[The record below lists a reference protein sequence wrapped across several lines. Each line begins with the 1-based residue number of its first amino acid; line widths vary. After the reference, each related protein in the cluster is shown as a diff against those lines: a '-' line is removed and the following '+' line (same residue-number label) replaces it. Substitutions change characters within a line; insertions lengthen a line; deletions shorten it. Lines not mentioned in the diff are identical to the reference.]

1 MVGFL
6 AKTGRQP
13 YSLAVKT
20 GGGRQIYLLAIAI
33 LPDRPGRFWPLEFED
48 FGHAMTDTMKAALH
62 DLIDGDM
69 PGPETIT
76 QCFNDI
82 MNGDVSQVQMSAFLV
97 ALKMRG
103 ERVEDI
109 AAAASVMRAKA
120 TTINAPDGTM
130 DIVGTGGDGIG
141 TYNISTATAFVVA
154 GCGIPVAKH
163 GNKAIS
169 SKSGAADVL
178 SCLNI
183 KLDCDLALVSQAL
196 EDAGVCFLMAPRH
209 HAAMRHVGP
218 VRADLG
224 VRTIFNLLG
233 PLANPALVKRIMVG
247 VFNRNWCL
255 PFAEALAKLG
265 TTHAW
270 VVHGSDGLD
279 EVTTTGETHVVSLSD
294 GTIREFTISP
304 SDIGLSTVSIDDLRG
319 GTPEENAAHLQA
331 LLDGS
336 AGAYRDIVIFNA
348 AAALV
353 AGGHAASLVDAAAMA
368 KDSLDSGR
376 AKTALTKL
384 VQITNSGA

>member
-1 MVGFL
+1 
-6 AKTGRQP
+6 
-13 YSLAVKT
+13 
-20 GGGRQIYLLAIAI
+20 
-33 LPDRPGRFWPLEFED
+33 
-48 FGHAMTDTMKAALH
+48 MTDIMKAALH
-62 DLIDGDM
+62 DLINGDM
-69 PGPETIT
+69 PDSETIT

-183 KLDCDLALVSQAL
+183 KLDCDLALVSRAL

-247 VFNRNWCL
+247 VFDRGWCL

-279 EVTTTGETHVVSLSD
+279 EVTTTGETHVVSLAD
-294 GTIREFTISP
+294 GVIREFTISP

-336 AGAYRDIVIFNA
+336 VGAYRDIVIFNA

-353 AGGHAASLVDAAAMA
+353 AGGHAPSLVDAAAMA
-368 KDSLDSGR
+368 RDSLDSGR
-376 AKTALTKL
+376 AKTALAKL